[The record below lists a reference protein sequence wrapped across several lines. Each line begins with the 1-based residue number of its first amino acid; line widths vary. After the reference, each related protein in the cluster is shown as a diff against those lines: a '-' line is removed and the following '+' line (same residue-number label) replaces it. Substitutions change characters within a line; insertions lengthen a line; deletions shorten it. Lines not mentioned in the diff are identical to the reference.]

1 MQTRKAEH
9 HGLPGRLFFLRGE
22 SVGQARHRQQRIRL
36 LDDLVPLQ
44 AVETDL
50 MVAGG
55 VPLFERGGV
64 HRLQQLEAIV
74 GAQVA
79 SHWVPR
85 DLDALFQRLPS
96 RQFLLAEAER
106 RKAVGGLPLHP
117 PGGRQRQVKVMADHH
132 IGEKVVAGDPAVF
145 IRSLAEQQV
154 ETCAVRRRR
163 IATAPETGRLDVDFL
178 RLPGKRGI
186 SCDARVQVQRI
197 DHIRRDMHLTGADVP
212 AFTLFAAIVGGHPR
226 IAGPGA
232 VHAAGMLPGLGQAVD
247 TVLHQAA
254 GRRRGPVC
262 GAPTLPGP
270 PAARPP
276 GCGARPAWAD
286 G

>member
-1 MQTRKAEH
+1 MLIPRRRRGLSVPLRRDRGTHRRSTWRRASRNGNAGPASRQAGGGQRRAARRKMQTRKAEH

-106 RKAVGGLPLHP
+106 RKAVGVLPLHP

-186 SCDARVQVQRI
+186 SCDARVQVQRCLLYTSPSP
-197 DHIRRDMHLTGADVP
+197 RD
-212 AFTLFAAIVGGHPR
+212 
-226 IAGPGA
+226 
-232 VHAAGMLPGLGQAVD
+232 
-247 TVLHQAA
+247 
-254 GRRRGPVC
+254 
-262 GAPTLPGP
+262 
-270 PAARPP
+270 
-276 GCGARPAWAD
+276 
-286 G
+286 